1 MSLEFI
7 IKDQEKQNKRET
19 IIWLSSFA
27 LFSQKT
33 KFHRSQT
40 LGYKNG
46 YSIPVLNHGKPLTQ
60 EELDELANYKP
71 SLTYGQAVQAPPE
84 DFVPAH
90 VAFDK
95 RVLLFEAYFKQT
107 VHESPNEFYCIRPVK
122 IYYYLEDDSISVV
135 EPVVNNSYVI

>member
-1 MSLEFI
+1 M
-7 IKDQEKQNKRET
+7 
-19 IIWLSSFA
+19 
-27 LFSQKT
+27 
-33 KFHRSQT
+33 
-40 LGYKNG
+40 
-46 YSIPVLNHGKPLTQ
+46 LNYGKPLTQ

-135 EPVVNNSYVI
+135 EPVVNNSYVF

>member
-1 MSLEFI
+1 M
-7 IKDQEKQNKRET
+7 
-19 IIWLSSFA
+19 
-27 LFSQKT
+27 
-33 KFHRSQT
+33 
-40 LGYKNG
+40 
-46 YSIPVLNHGKPLTQ
+46 LNHGKPLTQ

-71 SLTYGQAVQAPPE
+71 SLTYGQAVQAHPE

-135 EPVVNNSYVI
+135 EPVVNNSYVF

>member
-1 MSLEFI
+1 M
-7 IKDQEKQNKRET
+7 
-19 IIWLSSFA
+19 
-27 LFSQKT
+27 
-33 KFHRSQT
+33 
-40 LGYKNG
+40 
-46 YSIPVLNHGKPLTQ
+46 LNHGKPLTQ

-71 SLTYGQAVQAPPE
+71 SLTYGQAVQVPPE

-135 EPVVNNSYVI
+135 EPVVNNSYVF